1 MEATIRVR
9 TLVNYAVAM
18 LAAAVATLVVM
29 WAMSADAAPGDA
41 DTTFVPITPC
51 RLIDTR
57 AASRIGAFP
66 TFGPEQTRTLQA
78 HGTNGQCTLPTQ
90 AVALSLNITALDA
103 TTNTF
108 ITAWP
113 NGTRPNSS
121 SLNPQPGVRA
131 FNAVTVKLDSGEF
144 RLFNKAGGVDLIV
157 DVNGYY
163 TKSSLRDI
171 ADRLAELEAKTA
183 AMSTTTLDG
192 QPVVRFTGVNVQV
205 VSGSGATEGTAN
217 GRGNLI
223 VGYHES
229 DDTPEDRS
237 GSHNLIVGSGHSY
250 AGYGGL
256 VAGFDNY
263 VAGKFN
269 SVTGGTQNTAFFD
282 FSSVTGGRS
291 NLAFS
296 EGATVSGGTSNS
308 ALGTYSTVSG
318 GSARTA
324 SDNYSWRA
332 GTYTSPN

>member
-18 LAAAVATLVVM
+18 LAAAVVTLVVM
-29 WAMSADAAPGDA
+29 WAMSADAAPGDT

-51 RLIDTR
+51 RLVDTR
-57 AASRIGAFP
+57 VVSRVGSIP

-131 FNAVTVKLDSGEF
+131 FNAVTVKLDAGAF
-144 RLFNKAGGVDLIV
+144 RLFNKAGIIDLIV

-183 AMSTTTLDG
+183 SMSTTTVDG
-192 QPVVRFTGVNVQV
+192 QPVVRFSGVNVQV
-205 VSGSGATEGTAN
+205 VSGSGATGGVPNGT
-217 GRGNLI
+217 GNLI
-223 VGYHES
+223 VGYGETYG
-229 DDTPEDRS
+229 TPKERT
-237 GSHNLIVGSGHSY
+237 GSHNLVVGPAHSY
-250 AGYGGL
+250 VGYGGF
-256 VAGFDNY
+256 VAGFDNTVY
-263 VAGKFN
+263 GAFN
-269 SVTGGTQNTAFFD
+269 SVTGGYGNVALSD
-282 FSSVTGGRS
+282 YASVTGGFS
-291 NLAFS
+291 NLAYVTGS
-296 EGATVSGGTSNS
+296 TVSGGNSNS
-308 ALGTYSTVSG
+308 AYGIYSTVSG
-318 GSARTA
+318 GSGQVTTL
-324 SDNYSWRA
+324 DNSWKG
-332 GTYTSPN
+332 GTYSSP